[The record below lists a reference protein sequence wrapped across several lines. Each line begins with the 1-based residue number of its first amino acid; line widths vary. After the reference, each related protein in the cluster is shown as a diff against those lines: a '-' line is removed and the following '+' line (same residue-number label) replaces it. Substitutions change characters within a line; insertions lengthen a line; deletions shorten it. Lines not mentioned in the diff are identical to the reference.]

1 MSKLIGQ
8 GAYGCVYHPA
18 ITCSGKTSKSA
29 NYITKLVVNDKNA
42 VKENDFGK
50 LISKIKNFK
59 KFFSPVVKFCP
70 ANLKAIKRGM
80 ESNDSN
86 DSNDS
91 NISRSPR
98 ESCEVIEKHPDSS
111 FLLTY
116 VWYINGSVLGD
127 HFNILPY
134 DAEFILNLI
143 KTYAYLV
150 NSLQI
155 LYNNGILHYDLKSDN
170 IMYDKEKNI
179 PIIIDFGLSIETR
192 NIIMGDNSD
201 LYNSIEQFKR
211 SFFVY
216 APDYDVWCP
225 EINIICFILYRNDDN
240 DAKFLTVD
248 RVKSVLDDTI
258 SQNGVLRMCSE
269 EFRVSYYNAFLDF
282 MNPLIGMDNMSVIQ
296 ELIKYMDSWDVY
308 SLSITFIKMFTRK
321 ETRYYSD
328 SGARA
333 DSVDFFKS
341 ESLLMQTFFLSISPY
356 PNKRPTF
363 EGLKKIIFNDFNV
376 KI

>member
-1 MSKLIGQ
+1 
-8 GAYGCVYHPA
+8 
-18 ITCSGKTSKSA
+18 
-29 NYITKLVVNDKNA
+29 
-42 VKENDFGK
+42 
-50 LISKIKNFK
+50 
-59 KFFSPVVKFCP
+59 
-70 ANLKAIKRGM
+70 M
-80 ESNDSN
+80 ELNDSN
-86 DSNDS
+86 DLNDS
-91 NISRSPR
+91 NRSRSPR
-98 ESCEVIEKHPDSS
+98 ESCEVIEKHPNSS

-134 DAEFILNLI
+134 DAEFISNLI

-192 NIIMGDNSD
+192 NIIMDDDSD

-248 RVKSVLDDTI
+248 RVKSVLNDTI
-258 SQNGVLRMCSE
+258 SQNGVFRMCSE
-269 EFRVSYYNAFLDF
+269 EFRVSYFNAFLDF
-282 MNPLIGMDNMSVIQ
+282 MNPLIGMDNIFVIQ
-296 ELIKYMDSWDVY
+296 ELIKYMGSWDVY
-308 SLSITFIKMFTRK
+308 SLSITFIKMIAQK
-321 ETRYYSD
+321 QHQQHDGDGDSD
-328 SGARA
+328 RSG
-333 DSVDFFKS
+333 SFFKT
-341 ESLLMQTFFLSISPY
+341 ESLLMQTFFLSLSPY

-363 EGLKKIIFNDFNV
+363 EELKKNIFDDF
-376 KI
+376 KIKI